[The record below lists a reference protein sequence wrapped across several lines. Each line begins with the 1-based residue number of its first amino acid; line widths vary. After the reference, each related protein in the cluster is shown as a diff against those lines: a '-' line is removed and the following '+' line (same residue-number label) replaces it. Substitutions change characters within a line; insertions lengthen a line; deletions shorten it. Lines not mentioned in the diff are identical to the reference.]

1 MVYYFIRSSLQ
12 NDNTNVKSTVYQSRD
27 QTQNIG
33 IYSELSQNQFEP
45 FSNGRDPVIPAANDY
60 ESPVDVNRMTV
71 DGDPVYSLAETEE
84 EIGTYDKLQRK

>member
-12 NDNTNVKSTVYQSRD
+12 NDNANVTSTVYQSRD

-33 IYSELSQNQFEP
+33 IYSELSQNQFES

-60 ESPVDVNRMTV
+60 ESPVDVAVN
-71 DGDPVYSLAETEE
+71 GDPVYSLAETEE
-84 EIGTYDKLQRK
+84 EIGNYDKSQRN